1 MSDASSPP
9 AVDVV
14 GIGNALVDVL
24 SHASTE
30 FVDSQ
35 GIVPGSMNLI
45 DEDRR
50 RTLYAATGPGVEI
63 SGGSVANSTV
73 GVASFGGSSHY
84 LGRVRDD
91 QLGAVF
97 AHDIRSVGVGF
108 TNALAPDGPA
118 TGCSL
123 ILVTPDGERTM
134 NTYLGAAELF
144 GPGDVDA
151 DAVAAGRILYLEGY
165 LFDRDEAKAAFEY
178 AASVAHDA
186 GRKVALTLSD
196 SFCVERHRPS
206 FQALLDAHV
215 DVLFAN
221 TGELLALY
229 EVDDVDLA
237 IDKVRG
243 VADVVAVTCG
253 VDGSIIVTPDRT
265 VRVAAEPVAHVV
277 DTTGAGDLYAAGF
290 LYGLARGLDL
300 ADCGRLGSI
309 AAAEVISHVGARP
322 EAVLA
327 DLIPASMDAAR

>member
-1 MSDASSPP
+1 M
-9 AVDVV
+9 
-14 GIGNALVDVL
+14 
-24 SHASTE
+24 
-30 FVDSQ
+30 
-35 GIVPGSMNLI
+35 
-45 DEDRR
+45 
-50 RTLYAATGPGVEI
+50 
-63 SGGSVANSTV
+63 
-73 GVASFGGSSHY
+73 
-84 LGRVRDD
+84 
-91 QLGAVF
+91 
-97 AHDIRSVGVGF
+97 
-108 TNALAPDGPA
+108 
-118 TGCSL
+118 
-123 ILVTPDGERTM
+123 
-134 NTYLGAAELF
+134 
-144 GPGDVDA
+144 
-151 DAVAAGRILYLEGY
+151 
-165 LFDRDEAKAAFEY
+165 
-178 AASVAHDA
+178 
-186 GRKVALTLSD
+186 ALTLSD

-309 AAAEVISHVGARP
+309 AAAEIISHVGARP

-327 DLIPASMDAAR
+327 DLIPASTEAAR